1 MMIPKSLLRWHSSQW
16 EGGNERAILTISKHS
31 TRKRDIPTFWRQM
44 ARVNQPI
51 SSTLS
56 AQTVCCAEL
65 YGMSASPPKA
75 SWESWRSLC
84 RWKTGVS
91 RRDSSVPCFCNS
103 FFMRCKMCWSSLFYS
118 SARWSAASWRPDAS
132 CLRRASWSFLIRPW
146 CAFPN
151 PPSPRHLAGV
161 VSATSAIRCSLSLTL
176 FENLMK
182 SARIKVTG
190 SFEPF
195 INLTKVKC
203 CYWSLAWV
211 LVWDKTR
218 LHWRVQYTSCLYQ
231 IE

>member
-65 YGMSASPPKA
+65 YGMSASPPNA

-91 RRDSSVPCFCNS
+91 RRASSVPSLQLFLYEMQNVLVFVVLFQRKMICSIMTSRCFLPAPRILVFPDPS
-103 FFMRCKMCWSSLFYS
+103 LMRLPS
-118 SARWSAASWRPDAS
+118 
-132 CLRRASWSFLIRPW
+132 
-146 CAFPN
+146 

-176 FENLMK
+176 LTLMK

>member
-91 RRDSSVPCFCNS
+91 RRASSVPSLQLFLYEMQNVLVFVVLFQRKIICSIMTSRCFLLAPRILIFPDPS
-103 FFMRCKMCWSSLFYS
+103 LMR
-118 SARWSAASWRPDAS
+118 P
-132 CLRRASWSFLIRPW
+132 
-146 CAFPN
+146 PN

>member
-65 YGMSASPPKA
+65 YGMSASPPSKPPGKVDGA
-75 SWESWRSLC
+75 SVDGRRVCHAGIRPC
-84 RWKTGVS
+84 RL
-91 RRDSSVPCFCNS
+91 CNS

-146 CAFPN
+146 CA
-151 PPSPRHLAGV
+151 SPTLLLH
-161 VSATSAIRCSLSLTL
+161 AT
-176 FENLMK
+176 
-182 SARIKVTG
+182 
-190 SFEPF
+190 
-195 INLTKVKC
+195 
-203 CYWSLAWV
+203 
-211 LVWDKTR
+211 
-218 LHWRVQYTSCLYQ
+218 
-231 IE
+231 

>member
-91 RRDSSVPCFCNS
+91 RRASSVPSLQLFLWWDTKCAGLRCFIPAQDDLQHHDVQMLPACVAHPGLS
-103 FFMRCKMCWSSLFYS
+103 WSV
-118 SARWSAASWRPDAS
+118 PDAPPQPS
-132 CLRRASWSFLIRPW
+132 FSTPLSWSRQRNIS
-146 CAFPN
+146 N
-151 PPSPRHLAGV
+151 
-161 VSATSAIRCSLSLTL
+161 
-176 FENLMK
+176 
-182 SARIKVTG
+182 
-190 SFEPF
+190 
-195 INLTKVKC
+195 
-203 CYWSLAWV
+203 
-211 LVWDKTR
+211 
-218 LHWRVQYTSCLYQ
+218 
-231 IE
+231 